1 MMGGRRV
8 RQERVRKRVGEP
20 ERVRK
25 CDGERQSKESEDKV
39 NIERK

>member
-25 CDGERQSKESEDKV
+25 YDGERQSKENEDKV
-39 NIERK
+39 NTERK